1 MEILT
6 QLGSACKAKYCV
18 LKNYKQSLLKL
29 KVSKH

>member
-6 QLGSACKAKYCV
+6 QVGSSSKVKYCV
-18 LKNYKQSLLKL
+18 VKNYKQLLLKL